1 MLRPREASGEGLPAP
16 DPSAQDGLRVTFLDV
31 HTAEGPVEPPQ
42 SKETL
47 TMDLYLDHMLIGVR
61 DLSKTARA
69 YNRLGFKVTPEGRHP
84 GRGTHN
90 RLVVFGPE
98 YLELISIHD
107 STQGLFRPN
116 LAPFLESREGL
127 FIFAMGTA
135 DIDAIYTE
143 MQARDVAAK
152 APEAGSRH
160 AEDGSTAYSW
170 IQMEIAED
178 AVPGSQTFAI
188 QHENLFEGRYPEP
201 PNATDHPNGVTGI
214 HHLALAVHD
223 ADAAAQTWT
232 RAFGLAP
239 MAKAPDTPATRRVRL
254 DLGNCALDLISPTG
268 PGPLADFLNAHGE
281 APYHLAF
288 GVADLD
294 ATTRFMDSQSVS
306 VGGRSEDADGTGF
319 DLDASLA
326 SGVPIRLIGKE

>member
-1 MLRPREASGEGLPAP
+1 
-16 DPSAQDGLRVTFLDV
+16 
-31 HTAEGPVEPPQ
+31 
-42 SKETL
+42 
-47 TMDLYLDHMLIGVR
+47 MDLYLDHMLIGVR
-61 DLSKTARA
+61 DLSETARS
-69 YNRLGFKVTPEGRHP
+69 YNKLGFKVTPEGRHP

-107 STQGLFRPN
+107 SSQGLFRPN

-127 FIFAMGTA
+127 FIFAMGTT
-135 DIDAIYTE
+135 DIDTIFAE
-143 MQARDVAAK
+143 MQARGVAAK

-170 IQMEIAED
+170 RQMEIAED

-188 QHENLFEGRYPEP
+188 QHDNAFDGRYPDP
-201 PNATDHPNGVTGI
+201 PNAADHPNGVTGI
-214 HHLALAVHD
+214 HHLALAVND
-223 ADAAAQTWT
+223 ADSAAQAWT

-239 MAKAPDTPATRRVRL
+239 MAKTPDTHATRHVRL
-254 DLGNCALDLISPTG
+254 DLGNCALDMMSPTG
-268 PGPLADFLNAHGE
+268 PGPLADFLERHGE

-288 GVADLD
+288 EVADLD
-294 ATTRFMDSQSVS
+294 ATTRFLDDQGVS
-306 VGGRSEDADGTGF
+306 VGDRSEDADGTGF

-326 SGVPIRLIGKE
+326 SGVPIRLIKQE